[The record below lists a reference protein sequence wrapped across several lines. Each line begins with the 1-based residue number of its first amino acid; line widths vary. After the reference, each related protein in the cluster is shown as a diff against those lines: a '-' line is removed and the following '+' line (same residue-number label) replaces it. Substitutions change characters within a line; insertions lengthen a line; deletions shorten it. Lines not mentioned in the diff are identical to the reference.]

1 MAAAQ
6 SRALVVMQDIDLGYF
21 ICEFNLNHLFAGRSD
36 LEFPPILN
44 LPEPVVLFN
53 HGVDKDCL
61 TIAVNG
67 NLVVALASR
76 KGQTL
81 LYDTDSHTISAGPD
95 TLSGKPAITLVPVAD
110 MFFAM
115 SCCPHLDPKG
125 SPHFELL
132 LRLHDAEEEEENR
145 SRWAWRPIPDP
156 PLLSR
161 PGRRGR
167 EWFISARFVAG
178 AHIWVS
184 FSGEGTFSFDTERRR
199 WRREGNWVLPV
210 CGRATL
216 VPDFLGDGRQL
227 LFGFCS
233 REEGGHFCAVDMEAR
248 PPAIIKSWPEA
259 CVYQCQLALCAGY
272 RAIPEASGLSY
283 FGGGRFCISM
293 HVITGYI
300 QRKCIMTNTSERLP
314 REAITL
320 MAVEVTPELQL
331 LKRKVECYF
340 MPPGSTL
347 GYMV

>member
-1 MAAAQ
+1 
-6 SRALVVMQDIDLGYF
+6 
-21 ICEFNLNHLFAGRSD
+21 
-36 LEFPPILN
+36 
-44 LPEPVVLFN
+44 
-53 HGVDKDCL
+53 L
-61 TIAVNG
+61 TIAASG
-67 NLVVALASR
+67 NLVVAVASR
-76 KGQTL
+76 KAQTL
-81 LYDTDSHTISAGPD
+81 LYDTDSHSISAGPD
-95 TLSGKPAITLVPVAD
+95 TLSGKPAITLVPVAG

-115 SCCPHLDPKG
+115 SCCPHLDTKG
-125 SPHFELL
+125 FPHFELL
-132 LRLHDAEEEEENR
+132 LRLHDTEEEEENR

-156 PLLSR
+156 PLLSS

-178 AHIWVS
+178 ADVWVS
-184 FSGEGTFSFDTERRR
+184 FSGEGTFSFDTASRR
-199 WRREGNWVLPV
+199 WRREGSWVLPV
-210 CGRATL
+210 SGRAIL
-216 VPDFLGDGRQL
+216 IPDFLGDGRQL

-233 REEGGHFCAVDMEAR
+233 REQGGHFCAVDMEAR

-300 QRKCIMTNTSERLP
+300 QRKCIMTNTLDRIP

-320 MAVEVTPELQL
+320 MAVEVTQELHL

-340 MPPGSTL
+340 KPPGSTL